1 MSSATYSTTL
11 NNPNLHNPHLNGDAF
26 FLEGGKTGIFLSHGY
41 SATTAEVRLVA
52 EKLHAAGYTV
62 GAPLLP
68 GHGTKPE
75 DLNQVK
81 WQDWVRAG
89 ESELEKLFGGCEQV
103 WVAGESMGGVLAL
116 YLASKYPQVVGV
128 ILFAPAIRLTMNFV
142 DKVQLQLGSYFISEM
157 PRESLDGSTL
167 WQGYP
172 CIPLKGAVQLLR
184 FQGATLKELSKI
196 TQPTIVFQGR
206 NDLTVAPEAGEMILD
221 GISSRVKA
229 HYWMENS
236 SHAIV
241 LDKEYEEV
249 ANISLQF
256 IEENSKI

>member
-1 MSSATYSTTL
+1 MTSATHSTTL

-89 ESELEKLFGGCEQV
+89 ESELKKLFGVCEQV

-116 YLASKYPQVVGV
+116 HLASKYPQVVGI
-128 ILFAPAIRLTMNFV
+128 ILFAPAIRLTMSFL
-142 DKVQLQLGSYFISEM
+142 DKVKLYLGSRFVAEI
-157 PRESLDGSTL
+157 PRDSLDGATL

-172 CIPLKGAVQLLR
+172 GVPLKGAVELLR
-184 FQGATLKELSKI
+184 FQKSTLKELSKI
-196 TQPTIVFQGR
+196 EQPVLIFQGC
-206 NDLTVAPEAGEMILD
+206 DDKTVAPNAGEMILN
-221 GISSRVKA
+221 GVSATVKE
-229 HYWMENS
+229 HHWMKNS
-236 SHAIV
+236 NHAIV

-249 ANISLQF
+249 VKISLRF
-256 IEENSKI
+256 VKANGKI

>member
-1 MSSATYSTTL
+1 MSRATPSTTL
-11 NNPNLHNPHLNGDAF
+11 NNPNLHNPHLDGDAF

-52 EKLHAAGYTV
+52 EKFHSAGYTV

-68 GHGTKPE
+68 GHGTTPD

-89 ESELEKLFGGCEQV
+89 EAELEKLFGVCEQV

-116 YLASKYPQVVGV
+116 HLASKYPQVAGV
-128 ILFAPAIRLTMNFV
+128 ILFAPAIRLTMSFM
-142 DKVQLQLGSYFISEM
+142 DKIKLQLGSYFISEI
-157 PRESLDGSTL
+157 PRDSLDGSAL

-172 CIPLKGAVQLLR
+172 GVPLKGAVELLR
-184 FQGATLKELSKI
+184 FQKATIKELAKI
-196 TQPTIVFQGR
+196 KQPVIIFQGR
-206 NDLTVAPEAGEMILD
+206 NDLTVVLEAGEIILK
-221 GISSRVKA
+221 GISSKVKER
-229 HYWMENS
+229 HWMEIS

-241 LDKEYEEV
+241 LDEEHEEV
-249 ANISLQF
+249 AKISMQF
-256 IEENSKI
+256 IEENG